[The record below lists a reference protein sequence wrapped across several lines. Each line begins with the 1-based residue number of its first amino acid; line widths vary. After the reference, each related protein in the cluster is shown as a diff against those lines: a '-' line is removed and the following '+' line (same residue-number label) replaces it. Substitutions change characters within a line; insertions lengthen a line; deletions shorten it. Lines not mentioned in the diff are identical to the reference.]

1 MSNPFSGSSG
11 SNSSATN
18 SMSDPLGFIKNLW
31 GSMNIP
37 GMVAPPMSLDELD
50 KKIKDL
56 KTVESWLNVNMNM
69 LRGTIQALEV
79 QRATIAALH
88 SLGESFA
95 QHAQQASATATPAS
109 TSATDTASY
118 NNADWPMPASSH
130 KVPEPAVEDEEEDD
144 IDMPPEHVD
153 AAVSAK
159 PEAAKSAETIS
170 VAQTDGSAQS
180 ADTSAPFAT
189 PAAWWGLLQDQF
201 KQAVSKAL
209 ENEPTFGNVAT
220 PVTATKEDATGT
232 SRATTKSTKTA
243 SEEKPKAAAKD
254 TTTTAPKTGT
264 KSATKSTTKSV
275 IKSATA
281 KTKPISKAAAGTVVK
296 TSVKARPVITQ
307 KKTRNKPATLVK
319 K

>member
-1 MSNPFSGSSG
+1 MSNPFSGSDRSG
-11 SNSSATN
+11 LN

-79 QRATIAALH
+79 QRATIAALQ

-95 QHAQQASATATPAS
+95 QHAQQATAPVAPATKTES
-109 TSATDTASY
+109 HTS
-118 NNADWPMPASSH
+118 NADWPMPTGSH
-130 KVPEPAVEDEEEDD
+130 KIPEPAVEDEEDDD
-144 IDMPPEHVD
+144 IDMPPEHT
-153 AAVSAK
+153 
-159 PEAAKSAETIS
+159 EAAATTTDESSANNPS
-170 VAQTDGSAQS
+170 QNASAADG
-180 ADTSAPFAT
+180 SAPFAT

-209 ENEPTFGNVAT
+209 ESESGVAESVAAT
-220 PVTATKEDATGT
+220 TNNANNDKKSAASIKAQNNPVTATKA
-232 SRATTKSTKTA
+232 
-243 SEEKPKAAAKD
+243 KPKA
-254 TTTTAPKTGT
+254 TTKTGT
-264 KSATKSTTKSV
+264 KSVTKTGP
-275 IKSATA
+275 A
-281 KTKPISKAAAGTVVK
+281 KAKPVSKAAASTVTKTTVK
-296 TSVKARPVITQ
+296 PPSASQ
-307 KKTRNKPATLVK
+307 KTAGKLVK